1 MNDTVAP
8 QDLALQRLYHWEKT
22 TPDRKVF
29 TQPMGAGVV
38 REMSWRE
45 VVDETRRMAAKLCI
59 TPLGMPVVPE
69 VYMMVDSSAPSRTG
83 SPASGAV
90 PLTMASQL
98 G

>member
-45 VVDETRRMAAKLCI
+45 VVDETRRMASHLQSYGFPAGSRIAIEFELTDGRKLF
-59 TPLGMPVVPE
+59 GEFVVKKPE
-69 VYMMVDSSAPSRTG
+69 I
-83 SPASGAV
+83 
-90 PLTMASQL
+90 
-98 G
+98 

>member
-8 QDLALQRLYHWEKT
+8 QDLALQRLYHWEKS

-45 VVDETRRMAAKLCI
+45 VVDET
-59 TPLGMPVVPE
+59 
-69 VYMMVDSSAPSRTG
+69 
-83 SPASGAV
+83 
-90 PLTMASQL
+90 
-98 G
+98 